1 MVRLFSQPPQRRNII
16 CNPQEIFYMSSF
28 HQQTASTETSRL
40 STLQK
45 LSYILNR
52 HQKRQCIGIGIMILI
67 SGILETVG
75 VSMIVPI
82 VTAITSPETLE
93 HYLDKIPF
101 LRDFTERIGLTT
113 TFRLIIAMLVSLM
126 LIYVIKNVFL
136 LFITREQNHF
146 ITHARNDM
154 ISRVMRDFLNRPYED
169 YLGADIPTVFRITDS
184 DIPQTFSLI
193 LCLLQMATEVVV
205 SLFLG
210 VFLLFVN
217 WQMTLFIIVI
227 LVVLTLISVK
237 CIKPRLTSIGSRN
250 QHIQSRIAKWRLQA
264 IYGLKD
270 VKVLN
275 RQDFFIRNYYESG
288 KIGADVATDYAVFN
302 NLPRLMIETVFM
314 VSVMAFIAI
323 YMLLGGDVTKLLTQL
338 TAFAIAAIRILP
350 SANRINTYMTQI
362 AYEEPSLNYLYD
374 NLTESNKT
382 EGEMHALRSQIAG
395 PALHLEDR
403 IELKNIS
410 FHYPDS
416 DTYIFRHANME
427 ILRGQSVGIMGPSGA
442 GKSTIVDILLGLL
455 HAEEGSILCDGADI
469 FSNYDSWLAQIGYIP
484 QSIYLIDESIRENIA
499 FGIDADKVS
508 EERLWQVLK
517 EAQLDEFIR
526 SLPEGLDTKVGDRG
540 VRLSGG
546 QRQRIGIARALYH
559 NPEIL
564 VFDEATSA
572 LDNDTEA
579 ALMEAINSFH
589 GKKTMVIIAHR
600 LNTIEKCDLIYR
612 VAGEAITPT
621 TLEGERI
628 LHAAE

>member
-1 MVRLFSQPPQRRNII
+1 
-16 CNPQEIFYMSSF
+16 MSSF
-28 HQQTASTETSRL
+28 NKQTASKETAQL
-40 STLQK
+40 SMLRK
-45 LSYILNR
+45 LSYILDHR
-52 HQKRQCIGIGIMILI
+52 QKRQCLWLGVMILI
-67 SGILETVG
+67 SGVLETVG
-75 VSMIVPI
+75 VSMILPI
-82 VTAITSPETLE
+82 VAAITSPETLE
-93 HYLDKIPF
+93 SYLDKIPL
-101 LRDFTERIGLTT
+101 LRRLANGLGLTT
-113 TFRLIIAMLVSLM
+113 TFRLTIAMLVLLM
-126 LIYVIKNVFL
+126 AVYIVKNAFL
-136 LFITREQNHF
+136 LLVTRQQNHF
-146 ITHARNDM
+146 ITNARNDM

-193 LCLLQMATEVVV
+193 LCLLQMSAEIVV

-210 VFLLFVN
+210 IFLLFVN
-217 WQMTLFIIVI
+217 WQMTLFIVVI
-227 LVVLTLISVK
+227 LLALTLFSTK
-237 CIKPRLTSIGSRN
+237 CIKPRLITIGSRN

-314 VSVMAFIAI
+314 VSVMGFIAV
-323 YMLLGGDVTKLLTQL
+323 YMLLGGDVTLLLTQL
-338 TAFAIAAIRILP
+338 SAFAIAAVRILP
-350 SANRINTYMTQI
+350 SANRINTYMAQA

-382 EGEMHALRSQIAG
+382 EGEMRARQSQIAG

-403 IELKNIS
+403 IELKDIS

-416 DTYIFRHANME
+416 DTYIFRHANM
-427 ILRGQSVGIMGPSGA
+427 LVKKGQSVGIMGPSGA

-455 HAEEGSILCDGADI
+455 HAESGKILCDGADI

-508 EERLWQVLK
+508 EERIWEVLK

-600 LNTIEKCDLIYR
+600 LNTIEKCDVIYR
-612 VAGEAITPT
+612 VADESITPV
-621 TLEGERI
+621 TLEGEHI
-628 LHAAE
+628 LHTGQ

>member
-1 MVRLFSQPPQRRNII
+1 
-16 CNPQEIFYMSSF
+16 MSSF
-28 HQQTASTETSRL
+28 NQQTAKEETEKL
-40 STLQK
+40 SILHK
-45 LSYILNR
+45 LSYILDAR
-52 HQKRQCIGIGIMILI
+52 QKRQCLGIGVLILI
-67 SGILETVG
+67 SGVLETIG

-82 VTAITSPETLE
+82 VSAITAPDTITDYLE
-93 HYLDKIPF
+93 RYPF
-101 LRDFTERIGLTT
+101 LGNLASSLGLTS
-113 TFRLIIAMLVSLM
+113 TFRLTIAMLVGLM
-126 LIYVIKNVFL
+126 AIYIIKNTFL
-136 LFITREQNHF
+136 LFVTYRQNHF
-146 ITHARNDM
+146 ITNARNDM
-154 ISRVMRDFLNRPYED
+154 ISRVLRDFLNRPYED

-193 LCLLQMATEVVV
+193 LCLLQMATEIVV
-205 SLFLG
+205 SVFLG
-210 VFLLFVN
+210 IVLLVVN
-217 WQMTLFIIVI
+217 WQMTLFIVLI
-227 LVVLTLISVK
+227 LLLMTLISSRF
-237 CIKPRLTSIGSRN
+237 IKPKLNSIGARN

-314 VSVMAFIAI
+314 VSVMGFITI
-323 YMLLGGDVTKLLTQL
+323 FMLAGGNVTGLIPQL
-338 TAFAIAAIRILP
+338 MAFAVAAVRILP
-350 SANRINTYMTQI
+350 SANRINTYMAQA

-382 EGEMHALRSQIAG
+382 AGEMRAKASEIAG
-395 PALHLEDR
+395 PALQLHDK
-403 IELKNIS
+403 IELKDIS

-416 DTYIFRHANME
+416 STYIFRHANME
-427 ILRGQSVGIMGPSGA
+427 IRKGQSVGIMGPSGA

-455 HAEEGSILCDGADI
+455 HAESGQILCDGADI

-508 EERLWQVLK
+508 EERIWEILK

-526 SLPEGLDTKVGDRG
+526 SLPEGLDTKIGDRG

-572 LDNDTEA
+572 LDNETEA

-589 GKKTMVIIAHR
+589 GKKTMIIIAHR
-600 LNTIEKCDLIYR
+600 LNTIEKCDKIYK
-612 VAGEAITPT
+612 VANETITLT
-621 TLEGERI
+621 TLEGEKN
-628 LHAAE
+628 A